1 MEEERSDAALIEAMN
16 RRDES
21 ALSEVI
27 ARFGPAVLG
36 TTRWLLKD
44 EGLAEEAAQDTF
56 VSLWKRPSAVDLGKG
71 TLMSFLTGV
80 ARHKAIDRIRSA
92 EKWRRNTASL
102 TDALDDMPHL
112 DDSTRS
118 IDDRDY
124 LVSALSRLSETQR
137 EAIVLA
143 YLGGRTYREV
153 ATELGIPEGTAK
165 TRLRDGLIALRR
177 LLERRVEATA

>member
-1 MEEERSDAALIEAMN
+1 MREAI
-16 RRDES
+16 D
-21 ALSEVI
+21 
-27 ARFGPAVLG
+27 RFGPAVLG
-36 TTRWLLKD
+36 IARWLLKD

-56 VSLWKRPSAVDLGKG
+56 VSLWKKPDAVNLERG
-71 TLMSFLTGV
+71 TLMGFLTGV

-92 EKWRRNTASL
+92 ETWRRNTASMVE
-102 TDALDDMPHL
+102 ALDDMP
-112 DDSTRS
+112 RS
-118 IDDRDY
+118 VDTTVTIEDRDL
-124 LVSALSRLSETQR
+124 LVTALSRLSKPQR

-177 LLERRVEATA
+177 SLERRVEATV